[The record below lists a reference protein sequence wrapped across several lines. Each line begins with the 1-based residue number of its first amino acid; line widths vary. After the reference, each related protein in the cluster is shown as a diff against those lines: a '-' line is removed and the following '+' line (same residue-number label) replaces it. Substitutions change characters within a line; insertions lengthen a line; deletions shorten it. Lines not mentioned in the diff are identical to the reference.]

1 MALAEGTRVYV
12 LYDLPPPDLYHER
25 LIMAACACGRGW
37 HIVLSPDFDMFA
49 EQISLENDDLTAYR
63 VGVGL
68 ELPAGIGAGNAYRFR
83 DLPGAAE
90 MTQFRRDAR
99 HAAAAMSVPP
109 GGGPGVVAPIAGGAP
124 VALPVVAA
132 GDGGAGG
139 EDYVWVRVESEAGGR
154 RGDLAALDGTE
165 IIHGAIGLK
174 PQDGIYYAIKRM
186 KRSEVEKYKGKEA
199 SSDARLM
206 GLTFQG
212 LSRTERQWRDV
223 SKEIQQETIEDWSVP
238 GPRTSDWCI
247 RFLNR
252 RNGGPSDHHRWWAQ
266 NHALKPEAWGVGEHD
281 HLMKV
286 VDKLGRFDGLDL
298 ANLAGA
304 ELIFRR
310 LQLIEYVYS
319 ERGPGGGK
327 GQPKGDKKNQDA
339 AQSYEATIF
348 AGGHK
353 EFGDT
358 MVAPQLLEYVAKE
371 VEGEAAVMKQVRKA
385 REERSLAAKQ

>member
-99 HAAAAMSVPP
+99 HAAAAMLVPP

-154 RGDLAALDGTE
+154 RGDLVALDGTE
-165 IIHGAIGLK
+165 F
-174 PQDGIYYAIKRM
+174 
-186 KRSEVEKYKGKEA
+186 EA
-199 SSDARLM
+199 SRWHL
-206 GLTFQG
+206 LCN
-212 LSRTERQWRDV
+212 
-223 SKEIQQETIEDWSVP
+223 QEDE
-238 GPRTSDWCI
+238 
-247 RFLNR
+247 
-252 RNGGPSDHHRWWAQ
+252 
-266 NHALKPEAWGVGEHD
+266 
-281 HLMKV
+281 
-286 VDKLGRFDGLDL
+286 
-298 ANLAGA
+298 
-304 ELIFRR
+304 
-310 LQLIEYVYS
+310 
-319 ERGPGGGK
+319 
-327 GQPKGDKKNQDA
+327 
-339 AQSYEATIF
+339 
-348 AGGHK
+348 
-353 EFGDT
+353 
-358 MVAPQLLEYVAKE
+358 
-371 VEGEAAVMKQVRKA
+371 
-385 REERSLAAKQ
+385 EERSREVQRKGGFVRCEADGTELSRIVED

>member
-1 MALAEGTRVYV
+1 MALAEG
-12 LYDLPPPDLYHER
+12 
-25 LIMAACACGRGW
+25 
-37 HIVLSPDFDMFA
+37 
-49 EQISLENDDLTAYR
+49 
-63 VGVGL
+63 
-68 ELPAGIGAGNAYRFR
+68 
-83 DLPGAAE
+83 
-90 MTQFRRDAR
+90 
-99 HAAAAMSVPP
+99 
-109 GGGPGVVAPIAGGAP
+109 
-124 VALPVVAA
+124 
-132 GDGGAGG
+132 
-139 EDYVWVRVESEAGGR
+139 
-154 RGDLAALDGTE
+154 ALDGNE

-186 KRSEVEKYKGKEA
+186 KRSEVEKFKGKEA
-199 SSDARLM
+199 SADARLM
-206 GLTFQG
+206 GLSFQG

-252 RNGGPSDHHRWWAQ
+252 RNGGPSDHHRWWTQ

-286 VDKLGRFDGLDL
+286 VDKLGRFD
-298 ANLAGA
+298 
-304 ELIFRR
+304 
-310 LQLIEYVYS
+310 
-319 ERGPGGGK
+319 GPGGGK

-371 VEGEAAVMKQVRKA
+371 VESEAAVMKQVRKA

>member
-1 MALAEGTRVYV
+1 
-12 LYDLPPPDLYHER
+12 
-25 LIMAACACGRGW
+25 MAACACGRGW

-49 EQISLENDDLTAYR
+49 EQIFLENDDLTAYR

-99 HAAAAMSVPP
+99 HAAAAMSAPP

-154 RGDLAALDGTE
+154 RGDVVVLDGTE

-206 GLTFQG
+206 GLSFQG

-252 RNGGPSDHHRWWAQ
+252 RNGGPSDHHRWWTQ

-339 AQSYEATIF
+339 AQS
-348 AGGHK
+348 
-353 EFGDT
+353 
-358 MVAPQLLEYVAKE
+358 MRRRSSQE
-371 VEGEAAVMKQVRKA
+371 VI
-385 REERSLAAKQ
+385 RSLETLWWRHSSWSTSPRRLRVRQQ